1 MTLVFILIV
10 VTVML
15 MMIQK
20 LVARIQSGSEM
31 SATPDI
37 VGSDGGLDPTKLK
50 MIMQLLI
57 TVVGLAGGGYI
68 LLYGDYPVEVQ
79 YWAAGLVGS
88 VVGFWLK

>member
-20 LVARIQSGSEM
+20 LVARIQPGAEV

-37 VGSDGGLDPTKLK
+37 GGTLDPAKLRAL
-50 MIMQLLI
+50 MQLVI
-57 TVVGLAGGGYI
+57 TVVGLAGGGYVV
-68 LLYGDYPVEVQ
+68 LYGDYPTEVQ
-79 YWAAGLVGS
+79 YWASGLVGS

>member
-20 LVARIQSGSEM
+20 LVARIQPGSET

-37 VGSDGGLDPTKLK
+37 VGSDRDLNPTKLK
-50 MIMQLLI
+50 VIMQLLI

-68 LLYGDYPVEVQ
+68 LLYGDYPVAVQ